1 MSVRLLFPT
10 LLFEYN
16 LLDEGL
22 ITETYLQELRA
33 DMNGMRKKDPK
44 GRNVSNRYSGW
55 QSNDGVNQ
63 RPAWN
68 KIQRVIKNKLNDE
81 VLPFLHIDRTKFQFD
96 MGNIWA
102 NINDKGAWNS
112 PHRHNG
118 CFYSG
123 AFYIQAEGDEGFIT
137 FIDKNEQVLFQFPQ
151 SPKMRETISIR
162 PRSGSLLLFPSG
174 LLHMVEPNPTDR
186 DRYSIAFNTNSKYIS
201 TDMFTE
207 PLDYGQDHKTIDD
220 WNSFDI
226 ENEWQLKTK

>member
-33 DMNGMRKKDPK
+33 DMNGMRKKDPE

-81 VLPFLHIDRTKFQFD
+81 VLPFLHVDRTKFQFD

-123 AFYIQAEGDEGFIT
+123 AFYIQAEGDE
-137 FIDKNEQVLFQFPQ
+137 
-151 SPKMRETISIR
+151 
-162 PRSGSLLLFPSG
+162 
-174 LLHMVEPNPTDR
+174 
-186 DRYSIAFNTNSKYIS
+186 
-201 TDMFTE
+201 
-207 PLDYGQDHKTIDD
+207 
-220 WNSFDI
+220 
-226 ENEWQLKTK
+226 

>member
-33 DMNGMRKKDPK
+33 DMNGMRKKDPE

-81 VLPFLHIDRTKFQFD
+81 VLHSYMLT
-96 MGNIWA
+96 
-102 NINDKGAWNS
+102 
-112 PHRHNG
+112 
-118 CFYSG
+118 
-123 AFYIQAEGDEGFIT
+123 
-137 FIDKNEQVLFQFPQ
+137 VQ
-151 SPKMRETISIR
+151 SSI
-162 PRSGSLLLFPSG
+162 
-174 LLHMVEPNPTDR
+174 
-186 DRYSIAFNTNSKYIS
+186 
-201 TDMFTE
+201 
-207 PLDYGQDHKTIDD
+207 
-220 WNSFDI
+220 
-226 ENEWQLKTK
+226 